1 MKKVQ
6 SLRNAVMVSLL
17 AGTTVVWGGTAFA
30 AEDLQE
36 FALEDMVVTATRT
49 ESKMV
54 DVPVN
59 TTVISAEKIADRHYL
74 DVADVLKDVPGATV
88 MDTGVGAYE
97 KKVVLN
103 GDERVLVLVDGKRVN
118 IDMGT
123 MSRASYDL
131 NQMPDVS
138 LIERI
143 EVVKGHGGAL
153 YGSDA
158 VGGVVNIIT
167 KKVDHSYGKVSMGF
181 GSHQARDA
189 KAMYTI
195 KEGKTGVMV
204 AASKYKQG
212 YHEYKDAKTEANKRW
227 PAASTYENE
236 KVSVKLSQE
245 LSETSN
251 LELGYDFSKFEGV
264 RSYSTKAKSASFS
277 NKKTNDFYAKYNWT
291 VNDKD
296 QGFIQLYRNK
306 YDYYNAGDMYETDT
320 GFEAQ
325 QNITWSDNN
334 RLVVGASYRKAKAL
348 NATSY
353 TAEKSINNKAVFV
366 SDQWEFA
373 PSWTLD
379 AGVRYDK
386 HSTAGSKTTWS
397 AGLNKKFDENSHAYF
412 NWGQVFK
419 APTLDD
425 LYYYSYYY
433 DDRNKYTY
441 ESYGNPNLK
450 PEKGDTWT
458 IGYGTKIAD
467 KTSVNISYFQS
478 KLEDAID
485 WDTTNS
491 DNASVSIVRN
501 VDKQKKN
508 GMELSVAHELN
519 DNWDLE
525 ASYTYVRVR
534 NDNND
539 GSGYV
544 RDNNY
549 IPNMYRFGVRYHDDL
564 WNADLFLRGGSGADT
579 SGANDRHG
587 NYIQKYVDSNYV
599 TLDMSVSYKA
609 SKDLSFYAK
618 GYNLLN
624 KAYAESAG
632 AVNYAYS
639 YPAQGRRFIIGA
651 EYTF

>member
-17 AGTTVVWGGTAFA
+17 AGTTLVWGGTAFA
-30 AEDLQE
+30 QEDLQE

-49 ESKMV
+49 ESKVV

-74 DVADVLKDVPGATV
+74 DVADALKDVPGANV
-88 MDTGVGAYE
+88 LDTGVGAYE

-158 VGGVVNIIT
+158 VGGVINIIT
-167 KKVDHSYGKVSMGF
+167 KKMDHSYGKVSMGF

-227 PAASTYENE
+227 PVASTYENE

-277 NKKTNDFYAKYNWT
+277 NKKTNDFYAKYDWT

-325 QNITWSDNN
+325 QNITLSDNN

-366 SDQWEFA
+366 SNQWEFA

-425 LYYYSYYY
+425 LYYYSVMEWGSF
-433 DDRNKYTY
+433 KY
-441 ESYGNPNLK
+441 ENYGNPNLK

-485 WDTTNS
+485 WDTIYSANG
-491 DNASVSIVRN
+491 SVSIARN

-508 GMELSVAHELN
+508 GMELSVGHELN
-519 DNWDLE
+519 DNWNLE
-525 ASYTYVRVR
+525 ASYTYIRVKN
-534 NDNND
+534 NDN

-544 RDNNY
+544 RDANY

-564 WNADLFLRGGSGADT
+564 WNADLFLRGGSGADK
-579 SGANDRHG
+579 SA
-587 NYIQKYVDSNYV
+587 YVDSKYM
-599 TLDMSVSYKA
+599 TLDMSVAYKA
-609 SKDLSFYAK
+609 TKDLSFYAK
-618 GYNLLN
+618 GYNLFN

-632 AVNYAYS
+632 VNGGTYI

>member
-1 MKKVQ
+1 M
-6 SLRNAVMVSLL
+6 
-17 AGTTVVWGGTAFA
+17 
-30 AEDLQE
+30 QE

-74 DVADVLKDVPGATV
+74 DVVDALKDVPGANV
-88 MDTGVGAYE
+88 LDTGVGAYE

-131 NQMPDVS
+131 NQMPDVN

-158 VGGVVNIIT
+158 VGGVINIIT
-167 KKVDHSYGKVSMGF
+167 KKMDHSYGKVSMGF

-227 PAASTYENE
+227 PVASTYENE

-277 NKKTNDFYAKYNWT
+277 NKKTNDFYAKYDWT

-325 QNITWSDNN
+325 QNITLSDNN

-353 TAEKSINNKAVFV
+353 TAEKTINNKAVFV

-425 LYYYSYYY
+425 LYYYSVMEWGSS
-433 DDRNKYTY
+433 KY
-441 ESYGNPNLK
+441 ENYGNPNLK

-485 WDTTNS
+485 WDTTYSANG
-491 DNASVSIVRN
+491 SVSIARN

-508 GMELSVAHELN
+508 GMELSVGHELN
-519 DNWDLE
+519 DNWYLE
-525 ASYTYVRVR
+525 ASYTYIRVK
-534 NDNND
+534 NND
-539 GSGYV
+539 HGNGYV
-544 RDNNY
+544 RDANY

-564 WNADLFLRGGSGADT
+564 WNADLFLRGGSGADK
-579 SGANDRHG
+579 SA
-587 NYIQKYVDSNYV
+587 YVDSKYM
-599 TLDMSVSYKA
+599 TLDMSVAYKA
-609 SKDLSFYAK
+609 TKDLSFYAK
-618 GYNLLN
+618 GYNLFN

-632 AVNYAYS
+632 VNGGTYT

>member
-17 AGTTVVWGGTAFA
+17 AGTTLVWGGTAFA
-30 AEDLQE
+30 HEDLQE

-54 DVPVN
+54 DIPVN
-59 TTVISAEKIADRHYL
+59 ATVISAEKIADRHYL

-97 KKVVLN
+97 KKIVLN
-103 GDERVLVLVDGKRVN
+103 GDERVLILVDGKRVN

-138 LIERI
+138 LIERV

-167 KKVDHSYGKVSMGF
+167 KKMDHSYGKVAMGF

-212 YHEYKDAKTEANKRW
+212 YHEYKDAKTDANKRW

-236 KVSVKLSQE
+236 KVSVKLNQE
-245 LSETSN
+245 LTETSN
-251 LELGYDFSKFEGV
+251 LELGYDFSKFEGI
-264 RSYSTKAKSASFS
+264 RSYSTKTTSASFS
-277 NKKTNDFYAKYNWT
+277 NKKTNDFYAKYDWT

-320 GFEAQ
+320 GFETQ
-325 QNITWSDNN
+325 QNITLSDNN
-334 RLVVGASYRKAKAL
+334 QLVVGASYRKAKAL

-425 LYYYSYYY
+425 LYYYSVMEWSGF
-433 DDRNKYTY
+433 KY
-441 ESYGNPNLK
+441 ENYGNPNLK

-485 WDTTNS
+485 WDTTYS
-491 DNASVSIVRN
+491 ATGSVSIVRN

-525 ASYTYVRVR
+525 ASYTYIRVKN
-534 NDNND
+534 NDNGN
-539 GSGYV
+539 GYV
-544 RDNNY
+544 RDANY
-549 IPNMYRFGVRYHDDL
+549 IPNMYRFGVRYHDDM
-564 WNADLFLRGGSGADT
+564 WNADIFLRGGSGADK
-579 SGANDRHG
+579 SA
-587 NYIQKYVDSNYV
+587 YVDSKYM
-599 TLDMSVSYKA
+599 TMDMSVAYKA
-609 SKDLSFYAK
+609 TKDLSFYAK

-632 AVNYAYS
+632 INAGTYL

>member
-17 AGTTVVWGGTAFA
+17 AGTTLVWGGTAFA
-30 AEDLQE
+30 HEDLQE

-49 ESKMV
+49 ESKVV

-74 DVADVLKDVPGATV
+74 DVADALKDVPGANV
-88 MDTGVGAYE
+88 LDTGVGAYE

-158 VGGVVNIIT
+158 VGGVINIIT
-167 KKVDHSYGKVSMGF
+167 KKMDHSYGKVSMGF

-227 PAASTYENE
+227 PVASTYENE

-277 NKKTNDFYAKYNWT
+277 NKKTNDFYAKYDWT

-325 QNITWSDNN
+325 QNITLSDNN

-425 LYYYSYYY
+425 LYYYSVMEWGSS
-433 DDRNKYTY
+433 KY
-441 ESYGNPNLK
+441 ENYGNPNLK

-485 WDTTNS
+485 WDTTYSN
-491 DNASVSIVRN
+491 NGSVSIARN

-508 GMELSVAHELN
+508 GMELSVGHELN
-519 DNWDLE
+519 DNWNLE
-525 ASYTYVRVR
+525 ASYTYIRVKN
-534 NDNND
+534 NDN

-544 RDNNY
+544 RDANY
-549 IPNMYRFGVRYHDDL
+549 IPNIYRFGVRYHDDL
-564 WNADLFLRGGSGADT
+564 WNADLFLRGGSGADK
-579 SGANDRHG
+579 SA
-587 NYIQKYVDSNYV
+587 YVDSKYM
-599 TLDMSVSYKA
+599 TLDMSVAYKA
-609 SKDLSFYAK
+609 TKDLSFYAK
-618 GYNLLN
+618 GYNLFN

-632 AVNYAYS
+632 VNGGTYT

>member
-1 MKKVQ
+1 MKNVQ

-17 AGTTVVWGGTAFA
+17 AGTTLVWGGTAFA
-30 AEDLQE
+30 QEDLQE

-59 TTVISAEKIADRHYL
+59 ATVISAEKIADRHYL

-97 KKVVLN
+97 KKIVLN

-158 VGGVVNIIT
+158 VGGVINIIT
-167 KKVDHSYGKVSMGF
+167 KKMDHSYGKVSMGF

-236 KVSVKLSQE
+236 KVSVKLRQE

-277 NKKTNDFYAKYNWT
+277 NKKTNDFYAKYDWT

-325 QNITWSDNN
+325 QNITLSDNN

-373 PSWTLD
+373 PNWTLD

-425 LYYYSYYY
+425 LYYYSVMEWGSS
-433 DDRNKYTY
+433 KY
-441 ESYGNPNLK
+441 ENYGNPNLK

-467 KTSVNISYFQS
+467 KTSINISYFQS

-485 WDTTNS
+485 WDTTYSANG
-491 DNASVSIVRN
+491 SVSIARN

-508 GMELSVAHELN
+508 GMELSVGHELN

-525 ASYTYVRVR
+525 ASYTYIRVKN
-534 NDNND
+534 NDN

-544 RDNNY
+544 RDANY

-564 WNADLFLRGGSGADT
+564 WNADLFLRGGSGADK
-579 SGANDRHG
+579 SA
-587 NYIQKYVDSNYV
+587 YVDSKYM
-599 TLDMSVSYKA
+599 TLDMSVAYKA
-609 SKDLSFYAK
+609 TKGLSFYAK
-618 GYNLLN
+618 GYNLFN

-632 AVNYAYS
+632 VNGGTYT

>member
-6 SLRNAVMVSLL
+6 SLRNAVMVSLF
-17 AGTTVVWGGTAFA
+17 AGTTVVWGGTVFA
-30 AEDLQE
+30 QEDLQE
-36 FALEDMVVTATRT
+36 FALDDMVVTATRT

-74 DVADVLKDVPGATV
+74 DVSDVLKDVPGATV

-167 KKVDHSYGKVSMGF
+167 KKMDHSYGKVSMGF

-189 KAMYTI
+189 KAMYTV

-325 QNITWSDNN
+325 QNITLSDNN

-525 ASYTYVRVR
+525 ASYTYIRVK
-534 NDNND
+534 NNEH

-544 RDNNY
+544 RDANY

-564 WNADLFLRGGSGADT
+564 WNADLFLRGGSGADK
-579 SGANDRHG
+579 SA
-587 NYIQKYVDSNYV
+587 YVDSKYM
-599 TLDMSVSYKA
+599 TLDMSVAYKA
-609 SKDLSFYAK
+609 TKDLSFYAK
-618 GYNLLN
+618 GYNLFN

-632 AVNYAYS
+632 VNGGTYT

>member
-1 MKKVQ
+1 MKNVQ
-6 SLRNAVMVSLL
+6 KLRNAVMVSLL

-36 FALEDMVVTATRT
+36 FALDDMVVTATRT

-97 KKVVLN
+97 KKVVLT

-158 VGGVVNIIT
+158 VGGVINIIT
-167 KKVDHSYGKVSMGF
+167 KKMDHSYGKVSMGF

-227 PAASTYENE
+227 PVASTYENE

-277 NKKTNDFYAKYNWT
+277 NKKTNDFYAKYDWT

-325 QNITWSDNN
+325 QNITLSDNN

-425 LYYYSYYY
+425 LYYYSVMEWGSS
-433 DDRNKYTY
+433 KY
-441 ESYGNPNLK
+441 ENYGNPNLK

-458 IGYGTKIAD
+458 IGYVTKIAD

-485 WDTTNS
+485 WDTTYSANG
-491 DNASVSIVRN
+491 SVSIARN

-508 GMELSVAHELN
+508 GMELSVGHELN

-525 ASYTYVRVR
+525 ASYTYIRVK
-534 NDNND
+534 NND
-539 GSGYV
+539 HGNGYV
-544 RDNNY
+544 RDANY

-564 WNADLFLRGGSGADT
+564 WNADLFLRGGSGADK
-579 SGANDRHG
+579 SS
-587 NYIQKYVDSNYV
+587 YVDSKYM
-599 TLDMSVSYKA
+599 TLDMSVAYKA
-609 SKDLSFYAK
+609 TKDLSFYAK
-618 GYNLLN
+618 GYNLFN

-632 AVNYAYS
+632 VNGGTYT

>member
-325 QNITWSDNN
+325 QNITLSDNN

-525 ASYTYVRVR
+525 ASYTYIRVK
-534 NDNND
+534 NNEH

-544 RDNNY
+544 RDANY

-564 WNADLFLRGGSGADT
+564 WNADLFLRGGSGADK
-579 SGANDRHG
+579 SA
-587 NYIQKYVDSNYV
+587 YVDSKYM
-599 TLDMSVSYKA
+599 TLDISVAYKA
-609 SKDLSFYAK
+609 TKDLSFYAK
-618 GYNLLN
+618 GYNLFN

-632 AVNYAYS
+632 VNGGTYT

>member
-1 MKKVQ
+1 
-6 SLRNAVMVSLL
+6 
-17 AGTTVVWGGTAFA
+17 
-30 AEDLQE
+30 
-36 FALEDMVVTATRT
+36 MVVTATRT
-49 ESKMV
+49 ESKVV

-74 DVADVLKDVPGATV
+74 DVADALKDVPGANV
-88 MDTGVGAYE
+88 LDTGVGAYE

-158 VGGVVNIIT
+158 VGGVINIIT
-167 KKVDHSYGKVSMGF
+167 KKMDHSYGKVSMGF

-227 PAASTYENE
+227 PVASTYENE

-277 NKKTNDFYAKYNWT
+277 NKKTNDFYAKYDWT

-325 QNITWSDNN
+325 QNITLSDNN

-425 LYYYSYYY
+425 LYYYSVMEWGSS
-433 DDRNKYTY
+433 KY
-441 ESYGNPNLK
+441 ENYGNPNLK

-485 WDTTNS
+485 WDTTYSN
-491 DNASVSIVRN
+491 NGSVSIARN

-508 GMELSVAHELN
+508 GMELSVGHELN
-519 DNWDLE
+519 DNWNLE
-525 ASYTYVRVR
+525 ASYTYIRVKN
-534 NDNND
+534 NDN

-544 RDNNY
+544 RDANY

-564 WNADLFLRGGSGADT
+564 WNADLFLRGGSGADK
-579 SGANDRHG
+579 SA
-587 NYIQKYVDSNYV
+587 YVDSKYM
-599 TLDMSVSYKA
+599 TLDMSVAYKA
-609 SKDLSFYAK
+609 TKDLSFYAK
-618 GYNLLN
+618 GYNLFN

-632 AVNYAYS
+632 VNGGTYI

>member
-1 MKKVQ
+1 MKNVQ

-17 AGTTVVWGGTAFA
+17 AGITVVWGGTAFA
-30 AEDLQE
+30 QEDLQE

-74 DVADVLKDVPGATV
+74 DVVDALKDVPGANV
-88 MDTGVGAYE
+88 LDTGVGAYE

-131 NQMPDVS
+131 NQMPDVN

-158 VGGVVNIIT
+158 VGGVINIIT
-167 KKVDHSYGKVSMGF
+167 KKMDHSYGKVSMGF

-227 PAASTYENE
+227 PVASTYENE

-277 NKKTNDFYAKYNWT
+277 NKKTNDFYAKYDWT

-325 QNITWSDNN
+325 QNITLSDNN

-353 TAEKSINNKAVFV
+353 TAEKTINNKAVFV

-425 LYYYSYYY
+425 LYYYSVMEWGSS
-433 DDRNKYTY
+433 KY
-441 ESYGNPNLK
+441 ENYGNPNLK

-485 WDTTNS
+485 WDTTYSANG
-491 DNASVSIVRN
+491 SVSIARN

-508 GMELSVAHELN
+508 GMELSVGHELN
-519 DNWDLE
+519 DNWYLE
-525 ASYTYVRVR
+525 ASYTYIRVK
-534 NDNND
+534 NND
-539 GSGYV
+539 HGNGYV
-544 RDNNY
+544 RDANY

-564 WNADLFLRGGSGADT
+564 WNADLFLRGGSGADK
-579 SGANDRHG
+579 SA
-587 NYIQKYVDSNYV
+587 YVDSKYM
-599 TLDMSVSYKA
+599 TLDMSVAYKA
-609 SKDLSFYAK
+609 TKDLSFYAK
-618 GYNLLN
+618 GYNLFN

-632 AVNYAYS
+632 VNGGTYT

>member
-6 SLRNAVMVSLL
+6 SLRNAVMVSLF
-17 AGTTVVWGGTAFA
+17 AGTTVVWGGTVFA
-30 AEDLQE
+30 QEDLQE
-36 FALEDMVVTATRT
+36 FALDDMVVTATRT

-167 KKVDHSYGKVSMGF
+167 KKMDHSYGKVSMGF

-189 KAMYTI
+189 KAMYTV

-325 QNITWSDNN
+325 QNITLSDNN

-525 ASYTYVRVR
+525 ASYTYIRVK
-534 NDNND
+534 NNEH

-544 RDNNY
+544 RDANY

-564 WNADLFLRGGSGADT
+564 WNADLFLRGGSGADK
-579 SGANDRHG
+579 SA
-587 NYIQKYVDSNYV
+587 YVDSKYM
-599 TLDMSVSYKA
+599 TLDMSVAYKA
-609 SKDLSFYAK
+609 TKDLSFYAK
-618 GYNLLN
+618 GYNLFN

-632 AVNYAYS
+632 IDGGTYK

>member
-17 AGTTVVWGGTAFA
+17 AGTTVVWGGTVFA
-30 AEDLQE
+30 QEDLQE

-59 TTVISAEKIADRHYL
+59 ATVISAEKIADRHYL

-97 KKVVLN
+97 KKIVLN

-138 LIERI
+138 MIERI

-167 KKVDHSYGKVSMGF
+167 KKMDHSYGKVSMGF

-212 YHEYKDAKTEANKRW
+212 YHEYKDAKTDANKRW
-227 PAASTYENE
+227 PVASTYENE

-264 RSYSTKAKSASFS
+264 RSYSTKATSASFS
-277 NKKTNDFYAKYNWT
+277 NKKTNDFYAKYDWT

-325 QNITWSDNN
+325 QNITLSDNN
-334 RLVVGASYRKAKAL
+334 QLVVGASYRKAKAL

-373 PSWTLD
+373 PNWTLD

-425 LYYYSYYY
+425 LYYYSVMDY
-433 DDRNKYTY
+433 KGVKY

-485 WDTTNS
+485 WDTTYS

-525 ASYTYVRVR
+525 ASYTYIRVK
-534 NDNND
+534 NNEH

-544 RDNNY
+544 RDANY

-564 WNADLFLRGGSGADT
+564 WNADLFLRGGSGADK
-579 SGANDRHG
+579 SA
-587 NYIQKYVDSNYV
+587 YVDSKYM
-599 TLDMSVSYKA
+599 TLDMSVAYKA
-609 SKDLSFYAK
+609 TKDLSFYAK
-618 GYNLLN
+618 GYNLFN

-632 AVNYAYS
+632 VNGGTYI

>member
-1 MKKVQ
+1 MKKIQ
-6 SLRNAVMVSLL
+6 KLRNAVMVSLL
-17 AGTTVVWGGTAFA
+17 ASTTVVWGGTAFA

-36 FALEDMVVTATRT
+36 FALDDMVVTATRT
-49 ESKMV
+49 ESKIV

-74 DVADVLKDVPGATV
+74 DVADVLKDVPGANV
-88 MDTGVGAYE
+88 LDTGVGAYE

-158 VGGVVNIIT
+158 VGGVINIIT
-167 KKVDHSYGKVSMGF
+167 KKMDHSYGKVSMGF

-227 PAASTYENE
+227 PVASTYENE

-277 NKKTNDFYAKYNWT
+277 NKKTNDFYAKYDWT

-325 QNITWSDNN
+325 QNITLSDNN

-366 SDQWEFA
+366 SDQWKFA

-425 LYYYSYYY
+425 LYYYSVMEWGSS
-433 DDRNKYTY
+433 KY
-441 ESYGNPNLK
+441 ENYGNPNLK

-467 KTSVNISYFQS
+467 KTYVNISYFQS

-485 WDTTNS
+485 WDTTYSANG
-491 DNASVSIVRN
+491 SVSIARN

-508 GMELSVAHELN
+508 GMELSVGHELN

-525 ASYTYVRVR
+525 ASYTYIRVK
-534 NDNND
+534 NND
-539 GSGYV
+539 HGNGYV
-544 RDNNY
+544 RDANY

-564 WNADLFLRGGSGADT
+564 WNADLFLRGGSGADK
-579 SGANDRHG
+579 SS
-587 NYIQKYVDSNYV
+587 YVDSKYM
-599 TLDMSVSYKA
+599 TMDMSVAYKA
-609 SKDLSFYAK
+609 TKELSFYAK

-632 AVNYAYS
+632 VNGGTYS

-651 EYTF
+651 EYSF

>member
-1 MKKVQ
+1 MKKIQ

-36 FALEDMVVTATRT
+36 FALDDMVVTATRT

-74 DVADVLKDVPGATV
+74 DVADALKDVPGANV
-88 MDTGVGAYE
+88 LDTGVGAYE

-158 VGGVVNIIT
+158 VGGVINIIT
-167 KKVDHSYGKVSMGF
+167 KKMDHSYGKVSMGF

-277 NKKTNDFYAKYNWT
+277 NKKTNDFYAKYDWT

-325 QNITWSDNN
+325 QNITLSDNN

-353 TAEKSINNKAVFV
+353 TAEKTINNKAVFV

-425 LYYYSYYY
+425 LYYYSVMEWGSS
-433 DDRNKYTY
+433 KY
-441 ESYGNPNLK
+441 ENYGNPNLK

-485 WDTTNS
+485 WDTTYSANG
-491 DNASVSIVRN
+491 SVSIARN

-508 GMELSVAHELN
+508 GMELSVGHELN
-519 DNWDLE
+519 DNWNLE
-525 ASYTYVRVR
+525 ASYTYIRVKN
-534 NDNND
+534 NDN

-544 RDNNY
+544 RDANY

-564 WNADLFLRGGSGADT
+564 WNADLFLRGGSGADK
-579 SGANDRHG
+579 SA
-587 NYIQKYVDSNYV
+587 YVDSKYM
-599 TLDMSVSYKA
+599 TLDMSVAYKA
-609 SKDLSFYAK
+609 TKDLSFYAK
-618 GYNLLN
+618 GYNLFN

-632 AVNYAYS
+632 VNGGTYT